1 MKLKKKVTLEV
12 IKSSTVIR
20 NFKSHK
26 DKPERFL
33 QYIHN
38 KIHLYTC
45 FESDKKVYKSVRGD
59 NLIYIGSASSSVSF
73 ANLVFLDIVTL

>member
-20 NFKSHK
+20 NFKSREGK
-26 DKPERFL
+26 SEKFL

-38 KIHLYTC
+38 KIYLYTC
-45 FESDKKVYKSVRGD
+45 FESDKQVYKSVRGD

-73 ANLVFLDIVTL
+73 ASLVFFDILTL